1 MFKIKTTPK
10 VVSLW
15 SRALQKAVS
24 YFLDLK
30 NIFLISSLKS
40 VINTAVAAMNV
51 FRKSIVDYFLGV
63 ISSRIFGFTTKSF
76 KEMIIRCNTNN
87 LLKNESAFESI
98 ELKEEEEEKFT
109 LDFLIESNKTSVLSV
124 FKGKII

>member
-10 VVSLW
+10 VVSFW

-40 VINTAVAAMNV
+40 VINT
-51 FRKSIVDYFLGV
+51 
-63 ISSRIFGFTTKSF
+63 
-76 KEMIIRCNTNN
+76 
-87 LLKNESAFESI
+87 FESI
-98 ELKEEEEEKFT
+98 ELKEEEEKFT

>member
-40 VINTAVAAMNV
+40 VINTAVTAMNV

-63 ISSRIFGFTTKSF
+63 ISSRIPNLIAKKKSSTLF
-76 KEMIIRCNTNN
+76 KNR
-87 LLKNESAFESI
+87 AFI
-98 ELKEEEEEKFT
+98 TPTRLC
-109 LDFLIESNKTSVLSV
+109 KTFVVHLPH
-124 FKGKII
+124 G

>member
-10 VVSLW
+10 VVSFW

-40 VINTAVAAMNV
+40 VINT
-51 FRKSIVDYFLGV
+51 
-63 ISSRIFGFTTKSF
+63 
-76 KEMIIRCNTNN
+76 
-87 LLKNESAFESI
+87 FESI
-98 ELKEEEEEKFT
+98 ELKEEEEEEKFT

>member
-40 VINTAVAAMNV
+40 VINTAVTAMNV
-51 FRKSIVDYFLGV
+51 FSKSIVDSFLGV
-63 ISSRIFGFTTKSF
+63 ISSHIPNLIAKKSSTLF
-76 KEMIIRCNTNN
+76 KNR
-87 LLKNESAFESI
+87 AFI
-98 ELKEEEEEKFT
+98 TPTRLC
-109 LDFLIESNKTSVLSV
+109 KTFVVHLPH
-124 FKGKII
+124 G

>member
-10 VVSLW
+10 VVSFW

-40 VINTAVAAMNV
+40 VINT
-51 FRKSIVDYFLGV
+51 
-63 ISSRIFGFTTKSF
+63 
-76 KEMIIRCNTNN
+76 
-87 LLKNESAFESI
+87 FESI

>member
-10 VVSLW
+10 VVSFW

-40 VINTAVAAMNV
+40 VINT
-51 FRKSIVDYFLGV
+51 
-63 ISSRIFGFTTKSF
+63 
-76 KEMIIRCNTNN
+76 
-87 LLKNESAFESI
+87 FESI
-98 ELKEEEEEKFT
+98 ELKKEEEEKFT